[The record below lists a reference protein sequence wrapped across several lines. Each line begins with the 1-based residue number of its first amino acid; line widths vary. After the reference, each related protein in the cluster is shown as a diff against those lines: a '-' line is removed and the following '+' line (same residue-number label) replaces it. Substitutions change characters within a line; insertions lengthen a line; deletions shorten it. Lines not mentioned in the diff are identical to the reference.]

1 VDLLGRLIFAEGA
14 SQFRKPGVYLGLGN
28 TVLNRMKARGFPNTL
43 QGVILE
49 RAQNGVPQFAS
60 VGGRLWNAAANP
72 AALTGD
78 DATAYQAAR
87 AIAQDLLYG
96 SEFNS
101 YDPTL
106 GATYFYSTTNN
117 SPPAGFFTD
126 RTNSGR
132 LRETYRAGDPRSGEF
147 RFLRDTQP

>member
-1 VDLLGRLIFAEGA
+1 
-14 SQFRKPGVYLGLGN
+14 
-28 TVLNRMKARGFPNTL
+28 MKARGFPNTV

-49 RAQNGVPQFAS
+49 RTPNGVPQFAS
-60 VGGRLWNAAANP
+60 VGGRLWNSAANP

-87 AIAQDLLYG
+87 AIANDLLYG
-96 SEFNS
+96 SEYNS

-106 GATYFYSTTNN
+106 GATYFYSTRNN
-117 SPPAGFFTD
+117 SPPAGFFMNSL
-126 RTNSGR
+126 NSGR
-132 LRETYRAGDPRSGEF
+132 LRETYRSGDPMRGEF